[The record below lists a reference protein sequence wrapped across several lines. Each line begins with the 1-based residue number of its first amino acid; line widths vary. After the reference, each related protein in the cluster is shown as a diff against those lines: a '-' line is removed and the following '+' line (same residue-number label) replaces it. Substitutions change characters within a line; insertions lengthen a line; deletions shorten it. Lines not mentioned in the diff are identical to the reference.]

1 MLRST
6 ISLTAIIIAGAIF
19 FLYTQPTYDQSKTIQ
34 TQIANYDTALQ
45 KAAELQTLKQ
55 QLLARYNA
63 FNPSDIERLQKLL
76 PDHVDNIRLILDMDN
91 IATHDGMSL
100 SNVDISGNTSM
111 AGDTKTVIGSLGAGT
126 QKYSTLTIAFSTSG
140 TYTDFKKFLS
150 DLQSSLRIVDMTTL
164 TISPGGAV
172 AVLPGQQ
179 QTSNEPVFTF
189 GIGLKTYWLK

>member
-6 ISLTAIIIAGAIF
+6 ISVTAIIIAGAIF
-19 FLYTQPTYDQSKTIQ
+19 FLYTQPTYDQSKSIQ
-34 TQIANYDTALQ
+34 TQIASYDTALQ

-63 FNPSDIERLQKLL
+63 FNPADIERLQKLL

-91 IATHDGMSL
+91 IASHDNMTL
-100 SNVDISGNTSM
+100 SNVDISGNTSVG
-111 AGDTKTVIGSLGAGT
+111 GDTKTVIGSLGAGT
-126 QKYSTLTIAFSTSG
+126 QKFESLSIAFSTSG
-140 TYTDFKKFLS
+140 TYTDFKKFLG

-164 TISPGGAV
+164 SITPGGAV
-172 AVLPGQQ
+172 SYVPG
-179 QTSNEPVFTF
+179 SGPSEPSFTF